1 MEYQVVSIKEL
12 NGKRRLV
19 CINYEPGF
27 ALYLG
32 ELKKYNIVENGV
44 VPESVYNEIEAV
56 LGKRATMRAM
66 NLLKAK
72 DYSERELADK
82 LKASYYPSTAIDK
95 ALEYVKSYGYVDDNR
110 YAANY
115 VAFKAGSR
123 SRHQIVGFLQQ
134 KGISSDIIQRVCEE
148 YYGDSSDAEYEVLL
162 EQMSKKLSRY
172 DEEPD
177 YETRQK
183 IKAYFYRKG
192 FNAELISKTLD
203 VVVDRRFNNN
213 LM

>member
-19 CINYEPGF
+19 SINYEPEF
-27 ALYLG
+27 ALYPR
-32 ELKKYNIVENGV
+32 ELKKYNIVENGF

-56 LGKRATMRAM
+56 LSKRAAIRAM
-66 NLLKAK
+66 NLLKSK
-72 DYSERELADK
+72 DYSEKELGDK
-82 LKASYYPSTAIDK
+82 LKASYYPSSAIDS
-95 ALEYVKSYGYVDDNR
+95 ALEYVKGYGYVDDRR

-115 VAFKAGSR
+115 VAFKAESR

-134 KGISSDIIQRVCEE
+134 KGISSDIIQSVCEE
-148 YYGDSSDAEYEVLL
+148 YYDDNSDAEYEVLL
-162 EQMSKKLSRY
+162 NQMSKKLCKY

-192 FNAELISKTLD
+192 FSAELINKTLD
-203 VVVDRRFNNN
+203 VVVSVRYDNN

>member
-19 CINYEPGF
+19 SINYESAF
-27 ALYLG
+27 ALYPG
-32 ELKKYNIVENGV
+32 ELKKYNIVENGI
-44 VPESVYNEIEAV
+44 VPEVVYREIEAV
-56 LGKRATMRAM
+56 LCKRAVMRAM
-66 NLLKAK
+66 NLLKSK
-72 DYSERELADK
+72 DYSEKELVDK
-82 LKASYYPSTAIDK
+82 LKTSYYPQSAIDH
-95 ALEYVKSYGYVDDNR
+95 ALEYVKSYGYVDDKR

-115 VAFKAGSR
+115 IAFKAQSR

-148 YYGDSSDAEYEVLL
+148 YYGDNSEAEYEVLL
-162 EQMSKKLSRY
+162 SQMSKKLSKY
-172 DEEPD
+172 EERPD
-177 YETRQK
+177 YETSQK

-192 FNAELISKTLD
+192 FSAELIGKTLD
-203 VVVDRRFNNN
+203 VVVDGRYNNN